1 MEIEVKTK
9 QGTNYIVDT
18 EAIALWLEIE
28 EQFDVT
34 YFEASELLKRQSLG
48 IMTKM
53 FFVAAKLQGKTEL
66 KTLKKWVELE
76 FDSFDLV
83 GEDSPKELEQEA

>member
-9 QGTNYIVDT
+9 QGTNFIVDT

-53 FFVAAKLQGKTEL
+53 FFVSAKLQGKTEL
-66 KTLKKWVELE
+66 KTFKKWVELE
-76 FDSFDLV
+76 FESFDLV

>member
-1 MEIEVKTK
+1 
-9 QGTNYIVDT
+9 
-18 EAIALWLEIE
+18 
-28 EQFDVT
+28 
-34 YFEASELLKRQSLG
+34 
-48 IMTKM
+48 MTKM